1 MEKEY
6 YQRYE
11 PFFGEWRLGR
21 FIGAGSYG
29 KVFEIER
36 RDALGTV
43 STSAMK
49 ALTIPSSQDE
59 LDAILASGMD
69 EEGVSDYFQK
79 YVDDIKKEIALMQRL
94 KGHSTIV
101 SYEDHRAYPHPD
113 GRGWDI
119 LIRME
124 LLRPINDDLRR
135 QKIFTRAEV
144 LRLGIDLCSALEVCQ
159 KNNIIHRDI
168 KPGNIFLSREGSFKL
183 GDFGVARIAS
193 ASMAASTRA
202 GTVNYMA
209 PEVFQGRRYTSSV
222 DIYSLGL
229 VLYQLLNMNRMPFY
243 PPPPQNIT
251 PDQQEHARARRFSGE
266 PLPPPAQADPALAAV
281 VLKAC
286 AWDPAARYASPAQMR
301 QALEAL
307 TAAPAPAREGPRPAE
322 TLAPQPVPA
331 PGPAPK
337 KAHGFHAPAKTL
349 APLPPRP
356 AEEPPAEGP
365 APAPE
370 RDPGEPVLLLRW
382 QEKPRTPEGASPAAG
397 PKAAP
402 PLTAPK
408 KLQPARKLAPAA
420 DKAQDGPPTQP
431 EAEGWPR

>member
-6 YQRYE
+6 YRRYE

-168 KPGNIFLSREGSFKL
+168 KPGNIFLSQEGSFKL

-251 PDQQEHARARRFSGE
+251 PDQQERARAHACIKTDIDFRAFGSD
-266 PLPPPAQADPALAAV
+266 LDPHAI
-281 VLKAC
+281 
-286 AWDPAARYASPAQMR
+286 
-301 QALEAL
+301 EL
-307 TAAPAPAREGPRPAE
+307 TAINAKRARVGQYLHLDTADIADFDPQTERGTLVTNPPYGERMLDIREAERLYRIMGEKFNPRKGWSYGVISPDE
-322 TLAPQPVPA
+322 QFEKCF
-331 PGPAPK
+331 GR
-337 KAHGFHAPAKTL
+337 KADK
-349 APLPPRP
+349 R
-356 AEEPPAEGP
+356 
-365 APAPE
+365 
-370 RDPGEPVLLLRW
+370 
-382 QEKPRTPEGASPAAG
+382 
-397 PKAAP
+397 
-402 PLTAPK
+402 
-408 KLQPARKLAPAA
+408 RKLYNGMI
-420 DKAQDGPPTQP
+420 KCQFYMYFK
-431 EAEGWPR
+431 

>member
-168 KPGNIFLSREGSFKL
+168 KPGNIFLSQEGSFKL

-251 PDQQEHARARRFSGE
+251 PDQQERARARR
-266 PLPPPAQADPALAAV
+266 A
-281 VLKAC
+281 
-286 AWDPAARYASPAQMR
+286 PAAPGSGRPGPCGGGAQGLRLGPCGPLCEPCQDAAGAGSADCDTCPGPGGTAPRRDTGPTARSGPEKGPRLPRPGQNPCPA
-301 QALEAL
+301 
-307 TAAPAPAREGPRPAE
+307 AAPACRGAPGGRTRACPGKGPRRDGPSAALAGKAAHPGRRAPCRRAQNVSPADRAQKAAARPEAGPRRRKGAGRPGRRKAVSPRPAINS
-322 TLAPQPVPA
+322 
-331 PGPAPK
+331 
-337 KAHGFHAPAKTL
+337 
-349 APLPPRP
+349 
-356 AEEPPAEGP
+356 
-365 APAPE
+365 
-370 RDPGEPVLLLRW
+370 GE
-382 QEKPRTPEGASPAAG
+382 SPA
-397 PKAAP
+397 
-402 PLTAPK
+402 
-408 KLQPARKLAPAA
+408 
-420 DKAQDGPPTQP
+420 
-431 EAEGWPR
+431 